1 MEEVKKPSVDA
12 ERSKKVLSANPPE
25 IGAHVESE
33 GDTDRVLHKEAVDA
47 IKKNAMRNEQR
58 ITRTLSKNINAP
70 NFNPYIDRA
79 RTPSPPLPPGDRPL
93 KRSEQNL
100 GPRKCYNDGNGNI
113 KLLPVAEV
121 DRLMRERMEREK
133 AAQEAA
139 QAALASQP
147 PPPPPPSPPPS
158 AVFNPLLHKKLQR
171 MTEQNIPMK
180 DPYANDDIVQVGDQP
195 EQRAPWKP
203 MKIRFDSNYC
213 LCKQYCSIFPPLFAF
228 HLSFFSSLSTCQCLE
243 KSTSVRPRR
252 EIPTTMAP
260 PPSLDGVLV
269 RESRFNSR
277 TAEINNRS
285 AVSMFPLLSI
295 LNFPPPFHST
305 RP

>member
-1 MEEVKKPSVDA
+1 MEEVKKPPVGA

-228 HLSFFSSLSTCQCLE
+228 HLSFF
-243 KSTSVRPRR
+243 
-252 EIPTTMAP
+252 
-260 PPSLDGVLV
+260 
-269 RESRFNSR
+269 
-277 TAEINNRS
+277 
-285 AVSMFPLLSI
+285 LLSP
-295 LNFPPPFHST
+295 LVSAWRNRHQCGQGERSQLLW
-305 RP
+305 RHLLLWMEYW

>member
-1 MEEVKKPSVDA
+1 M
-12 ERSKKVLSANPPE
+12 
-25 IGAHVESE
+25 ESE

-213 LCKQYCSIFPPLFAF
+213 LCKQYCSIFPPFIRFSSFLFF
-228 HLSFFSSLSTCQCLE
+228 FSLHLSVLGEIDISAAKERDPHYYGATSFFGWSIGKGVTLQQQDGGDQQPQC
-243 KSTSVRPRR
+243 
-252 EIPTTMAP
+252 
-260 PPSLDGVLV
+260 
-269 RESRFNSR
+269 RFH
-277 TAEINNRS
+277 
-285 AVSMFPLLSI
+285 VSITFY
-295 LNFPPPFHST
+295 F
-305 RP
+305 